1 MAVWIQGSE
10 RLEGTVA
17 ESELAVIVILNDRG
31 VGLPSPLEEAR
42 AALQRHGHANRKL
55 MRRCDINQSG
65 VRRQR
70 ADPQALVIDRNW
82 LDARACGSKRAPRR
96 SIPRNPDH
104 THL

>member
-1 MAVWIQGSE
+1 MLCGSDCRCESVRRDNEADAEARQCGLGKGSDIDHLAVWIQGSE

-55 MRRCDINQSG
+55 MRRCDINQPG
-65 VRRQR
+65 V
-70 ADPQALVIDRNW
+70 
-82 LDARACGSKRAPRR
+82 
-96 SIPRNPDH
+96 
-104 THL
+104 